1 VKDWPIDVNGTTY
14 AYRAWGARE
23 NTPEHYFYVSNDLK
37 NWCHVSTFT
46 IPNSENFHSGYVYY
60 GFHDVIQLNGTYY
73 AWGECNIGH
82 TLICRSAN
90 GADDWEAFARVGGIG
105 SGHLQLPAPG
115 TPTGCFFDLG
125 GDRGYGKIMVPG
137 DNSAF
142 YLAINTTAKPSLPP
156 DQLKAAFIE
165 PDNWTWHDGTTD
177 YPAPPILEATDEHDL
192 CECWLV
198 SSSDTEWTII
208 YDADFGT
215 SDGGKA
221 LGYAILSA
229 PPPCTPVAINSLTAD
244 SLVVPLGDTVNFIA
258 TIVDGCGQVDAL
270 WDYDDGNSDSQPD
283 VTSPGSVIA
292 AHTYVSVGV
301 YNVILVVSDDIV
313 DEGDNIVVVV
323 YDPTGGFVT
332 GGGWIDSPTGA
343 YMADASLAGRANFG
357 FVSKYKKGTNVP
369 TGDTE
374 FVFQAA
380 DLNFHSSSYQ
390 WLVVNQA
397 GSNAQFK
404 GSGTINGNGY
414 YKFMLWAEDGEPD
427 TFRIKIWGETEDMEW
442 PIYDNDTGVGSNQP
456 IDGGSIVIHTK

>member
-1 VKDWPIDVNGTTY
+1 VYFSADIEGCVPVY
-14 AYRAWGARE
+14 AEW
-23 NTPEHYFYVSNDLK
+23 
-37 NWCHVSTFT
+37 
-46 IPNSENFHSGYVYY
+46 NF
-60 GFHDVIQLNGTYY
+60 
-73 AWGECNIGH
+73 
-82 TLICRSAN
+82 
-90 GADDWEAFARVGGIG
+90 
-105 SGHLQLPAPG
+105 
-115 TPTGCFFDLG
+115 
-125 GDRGYGKIMVPG
+125 GDG
-137 DNSAF
+137 
-142 YLAINTTAKPSLPP
+142 
-156 DQLKAAFIE
+156 
-165 PDNWTWHDGTTD
+165 
-177 YPAPPILEATDEHDL
+177 
-192 CECWLV
+192 
-198 SSSDTEWTII
+198 SSDTEHLFEVIH
-208 YDADFGT
+208 
-215 SDGGKA
+215 S
-221 LGYAILSA
+221 YAE
-229 PPPCTPVAINSLTAD
+229 P
-244 SLVVPLGDTVNFIA
+244 
-258 TIVDGCGQVDAL
+258 
-270 WDYDDGNSDSQPD
+270 
-283 VTSPGSVIA
+283 
-292 AHTYVSVGV
+292 GV
-301 YNVILVVSDDIV
+301 YNVKLTVMDAQQHTDQNEVIV
-313 DEGDNIVVVV
+313 AV